1 MTTLAKPT
9 KQNICDIDIYFAED
23 IKKFNGAYFYG
34 CAKTIRKIIDK
45 KKIPDDMYFYVSDT
59 KSGWKKSVDTFKKS
73 KLVIKAE
80 WVEKNVPNMTS
91 DHTIKNDIEYAPEIL
106 ELTDEESFK
115 DANGNIMNIEV
126 RGERQHDKCYFRVHD
141 VAKCFD
147 AKSLRKVLTEKRT
160 EGYIDGIH
168 YKFFIR
174 IPIAVSGDLHSN
186 KKILY
191 LTYMGMLRFLFS
203 SRNKNAE
210 QFQEWAST
218 ILFASQM
225 GTPEQKTKV
234 ISQISGCSPDAV
246 KSVLGTSTS
255 KVSCVYLYKIGTVEQ
270 LRTSMKIS
278 KDIKDDMI
286 IAKYGM
292 TDDLK
297 RRTNEHNKT
306 FSKCDGSNLQLI
318 YSTWIDDSYISTA
331 EVDIKDYFE
340 NLDCSFKYKNMD
352 ELVVISQKQMNNM
365 RKFYETVNEK
375 YSGKLKTIIENHQ
388 TEVID
393 LKHSIDII
401 KEKNKQIMLECDI
414 KLKDQEIKHI
424 KRVHE
429 LELALAKKN

>member
-1 MTTLAKPT
+1 MTALVKPI
-9 KQNICDIDIYFAED
+9 KQNICDSEVYFAED

-34 CAKTIRKIIDK
+34 CAKTIRKIVDK
-45 KKIPDDMYFYVSDT
+45 KKIPDDMYFYVSKT
-59 KSGWKKSVDTFKKS
+59 KDEFKKSDDTFKKS

-80 WVEKNVPNMTS
+80 WVEKNVPNMTT
-91 DHTIKNDIEYAPEIL
+91 DHTIKNDIEYAPDIL
-106 ELTDEESFK
+106 ELTEEESFK
-115 DANGNIMNIEV
+115 DADGNIMDIEV
-126 RGERQHDKCYFRVHD
+126 RGKRHHDKCYFRVKD
-141 VAKCFD
+141 IAKCFNILNLRN
-147 AKSLRKVLTEKRT
+147 SLTRKEQCGYTEN
-160 EGYIDGIH
+160 IH
-168 YKFFIR
+168 YKYFIR
-174 IPIAVSGDLHSN
+174 MNGDAVHIHPSKPS
-186 KKILY
+186 LY
-191 LTYMGMLRFLFS
+191 LTYIGLLRVLFVS
-203 SRNKNAE
+203 HNKHTIE
-210 QFQEWAST
+210 FQNWAMN

-255 KVSCVYLYKIGTVEQ
+255 KVSCVYLYKVGTVEQ
-270 LRTSMKIS
+270 LRISMKIS

-306 FSKCDGSNLQLI
+306 FSKCDGSELQLV

-340 NLDCSFKYKNMD
+340 NLDCFFKYKNMD
-352 ELVVISQKQMNNM
+352 ELVLISQKQMNNM

-375 YSGKLKTIIENHQ
+375 YSGKLKTILEHHK
-388 TEVID
+388 TEVTD
-393 LKHSIDII
+393 LKHSIDMT
-401 KEKNKQIMLECDI
+401 KLECDI
-414 KLKDQEIKHI
+414 KLKDQEILHM
-424 KRVHE
+424 KRIHE